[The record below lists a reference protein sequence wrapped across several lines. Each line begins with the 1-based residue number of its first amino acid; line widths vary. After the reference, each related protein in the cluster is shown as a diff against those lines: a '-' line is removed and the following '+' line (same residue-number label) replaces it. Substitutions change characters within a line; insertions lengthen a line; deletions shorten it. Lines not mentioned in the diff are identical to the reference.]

1 MAIAKINDNHWKL
14 PQMNGIDI
22 IFDHSN
28 TEENSMLTKNI
39 HDHVLEASEYR
50 EWDLL
55 DECYDESDDNWLAD
69 FDHQVFFNREN
80 ES

>member
-1 MAIAKINDNHWKL
+1 MAIVKTNDNHWKL

-22 IFDHSN
+22 IFDHGN
-28 TEENSMLTKNI
+28 VEENSMLRKNI
-39 HDHVLEASEYR
+39 HDHELEATDYR

-55 DECYDESDDNWLAD
+55 DEFYDESDDDWLVD
-69 FDHQVFFNREN
+69 LDHQVFFNQDN